1 MLEPI
6 GEEKGE
12 YDSEYTDDSEN
23 MNTTGDTLNNDDE
36 DNEINEDISSNND
49 E

>member
-23 MNTTGDTLNNDDE
+23 MNIIGDTLNNDDE
-36 DNEINEDISSNND
+36 YNEINEDIRSNNA